1 MLAQDTHAPKTV
13 HGAQWGKKA
22 SSINLEEL
30 GSMCFFLFW
39 NLRNNKTQGQTY
51 TASKTATCEN
61 WHRSVLKFA
70 TLTLT
75 PCISVLKF
83 IQEIFHTTKLIAKNM
98 CKQYDQLLDLSC
110 FLNIFWTQWIWSVVA
125 CSLLRFLPRFR
136 IMIKNG
142 RIQDGIIIWINYKIG

>member
-61 WHRSVLKFA
+61 
-70 TLTLT
+70 
-75 PCISVLKF
+75 
-83 IQEIFHTTKLIAKNM
+83 
-98 CKQYDQLLDLSC
+98 
-110 FLNIFWTQWIWSVVA
+110 
-125 CSLLRFLPRFR
+125 
-136 IMIKNG
+136 
-142 RIQDGIIIWINYKIG
+142 